1 MNEMNAKMSFKT
13 RVKFA
18 ASVSMGEDFLELQH
32 VFICRSAESKLQVML
47 R

>member
-18 ASVSMGEDFLELQH
+18 ASVSMGEYFLGLQH
-32 VFICRSAESKLQVML
+32 VFICKSAESELQAMS